1 MNIRRSRGALT
12 RALMQRARNNRSAK
26 ALANRYSRANTTTKN
41 SKSGTSANKTT
52 DTTKV
57 TLYEKVEKAADNLQ
71 DYAALLI
78 KLGKT
83 EITSEGEKKT
93 DTTASSTTNQ
103 NTATTENT
111 TGQTTTTDYATG
123 QTTTDDKGVNQ
134 SATTGS
140 ETVNETNKSET
151 EANTAQSAT
160 TSTKDAA
167 TLKKEQELQEDI
179 VEAVEKLVSNFNAV
193 YENLN
198 ELGGT
203 VNTMYATRIKNLA
216 YSNKTKLAEVGITQN
231 KNGTLAIDEKKL
243 KVVDLEKLKAVFCK
257 ESGLIGD
264 LQEHAKSMK
273 ESAAATASVLNKMYG
288 SSTYNQ
294 YGASSSYFNHAGN
307 LYNYWG

>member
-26 ALANRYSRANTTTKN
+26 AIANRYSRANNTTKT
-41 SKSGTSANKTT
+41 SKSGTSANRTT

-83 EITSEGEKKT
+83 EITSESEKKT
-93 DTTASSTTNQ
+93 DTTASSTTAQ
-103 NTATTENT
+103 STATTENT
-111 TGQTTTTDYATG
+111 AGQTTTAT
-123 QTTTDDKGVNQ
+123 QEATQ
-134 SATTGS
+134 SATAGS

-151 EANTAQSAT
+151 QANTTQSTT
-160 TSTKDAA
+160 TSTKDAT

-179 VEAVEKLVSNFNAV
+179 VEAVEKLVTNFNTV

-231 KNGTLAIDEKKL
+231 KNGTLSIDEKKL
-243 KVVDLEKLKAVFCK
+243 KATDLEKLKAVFCK

-294 YGASSSYFNHAGN
+294 YGTSSSYFNHAGN

>member
-12 RALMQRARNNRSAK
+12 RALMQRARNNRSTK
-26 ALANRYSRANTTTKN
+26 VLANRSNRSTSSTSSTKTN
-41 SKSGTSANKTT
+41 ATSKTT

-57 TLYEKVEKAADNLQ
+57 ELYEKVEKAADNLQ

-83 EITSEGEKKT
+83 EIASE
-93 DTTASSTTNQ
+93 STT
-103 NTATTENT
+103 TGTTTENT
-111 TGQTTTTDYATG
+111 IS
-123 QTTTDDKGVNQ
+123 Q
-134 SATTGS
+134 SVATTES
-140 ETVNETNKSET
+140 TATSNTTNETD
-151 EANTAQSAT
+151 TAQST
-160 TSTKDAA
+160 VTSTKE
-167 TLKKEQELQEDI
+167 KELQNDI
-179 VEAVEKLVSNFNAV
+179 VEAVEKLVTNFNTV
-193 YENLN
+193 YESLT

-203 VNTMYATRIKNLA
+203 VNTMYASRIKNLA
-216 YSNKTKLAEVGITQN
+216 YSNKTQLTEVGVTQN

-243 KVVDLEKLKAVFCK
+243 ESVALDDLKAVFCM

-294 YGASSSYFNHAGN
+294 YGTSSSYFNYAGS

>member
-26 ALANRYSRANTTTKN
+26 MLSNRYSRANTTSNT
-41 SKSGTSANKTT
+41 SKSGTSANKAT

-57 TLYEKVEKAADNLQ
+57 TMYEKVEKAADNLQ

-83 EITSEGEKKT
+83 EITSESEKKT
-93 DTTASSTTNQ
+93 DTVQNGTTNQ
-103 NTATTENT
+103 STATENATGTESTSGTTTTENT
-111 TGQTTTTDYATG
+111 TSQNAADTAKQSTTTT
-123 QTTTDDKGVNQ
+123 N
-134 SATTGS
+134 
-140 ETVNETNKSET
+140 
-151 EANTAQSAT
+151 EANTTQNAAT
-160 TSTKDAA
+160 ETKDAA

-179 VEAVEKLVSNFNAV
+179 VEAVEKLVTNFNTV
-193 YENLN
+193 YENLT
-198 ELGGT
+198 ELSGT

-216 YSNKTKLAEVGITQN
+216 YSNKTKLAEAGVTQN
-231 KNGTLAIDEKKL
+231 KNGTLSIDEKKL
-243 KVVDLEKLKAVFCK
+243 KAATLDDLKAVFCK
-257 ESGLIGD
+257 ENGWISD

-294 YGASSSYFNHAGN
+294 YGTSSSYFNTSGN